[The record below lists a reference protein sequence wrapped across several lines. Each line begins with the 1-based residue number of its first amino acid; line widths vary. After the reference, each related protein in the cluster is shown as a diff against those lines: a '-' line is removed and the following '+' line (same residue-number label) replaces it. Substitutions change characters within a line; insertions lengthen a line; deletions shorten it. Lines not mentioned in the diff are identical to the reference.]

1 MPRLDTLTC
10 LSTWLDS
17 EREEFEAE
25 KAMAAEGLDVRPP
38 LWVYSDFKLEAKVPF
53 YNGRFLEGFP
63 EEPTPISTPEP
74 PPPLPPPSLPV
85 ETKAEP
91 PKPTTSV
98 LRPEA
103 GRLKLVIKRAST
115 ISPVPPENLPKKNLK
130 IKLKMSANKWVVGG
144 KSSESGPEDL
154 MRSAVDSILQFGS
167 DENGP
172 LKNIPQAPGETLK
185 ARGEGRSAQFGM
197 VADQGGSSAQQPV
210 ISVNGGLPFPSSAFA
225 SEEYSLYNNLNSI
238 HSFGSGSSGSGV
250 AIHSGNMYENGE
262 PDSALD
268 EAVNSILG

>member
-1 MPRLDTLTC
+1 MVFFQNPVPVLDTLSC

-38 LWVYSDFKLEAKVPF
+38 LWVYSDFRLESKVPF

-63 EEPTPISTPEP
+63 DEPTPVLTPEP
-74 PPPLPPPSLPV
+74 PLPV

-103 GRLKLVIKRAST
+103 GRLKLVIKRSAQV
-115 ISPVPPENLPKKNLK
+115 SPAPPQNLPKKNHKL
-130 IKLKMSANKWVVGG
+130 KLKMSANKWVVGG
-144 KSSESGPEDL
+144 KSNETGQAEAGEDL

-172 LKNIPQAPGETLK
+172 LKNGPLPQPLGEMF
-185 ARGEGRSAQFGM
+185 RGGKGT
-197 VADQGGSSAQQPV
+197 VLVDQGSSSAQQPV
-210 ISVNGGLPFPSSAFA
+210 ISVNGGRLSSSSVFA
-225 SEEYSLYNNLNSI
+225 SEEYNLYNSIASINS
-238 HSFGSGSSGSGV
+238 FSSV
-250 AIHSGNMYENGE
+250 SGNAYESSE